1 MKEGESQST
10 WSRRVSAREKAF
22 PQEKRACLP
31 VRLGEVFFTLTE
43 MLFSLLKVEYLYYFH

>member
-22 PQEKRACLP
+22 PQEKGR
-31 VRLGEVFFTLTE
+31 VWLGEVFFTLIE
-43 MLFSLLKVEYLYYFH
+43 LLFSLLKVEYLYYSH